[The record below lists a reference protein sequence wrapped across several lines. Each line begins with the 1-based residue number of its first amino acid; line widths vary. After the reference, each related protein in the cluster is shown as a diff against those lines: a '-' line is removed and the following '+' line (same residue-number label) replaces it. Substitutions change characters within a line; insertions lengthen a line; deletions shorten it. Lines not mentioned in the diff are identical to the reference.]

1 MNPSK
6 YLTSFLMKGVLLP
19 LLVILFVSAVQPP
32 FSVKEMAGKK
42 VAIVKVSG
50 YEPDITEGAIMSY
63 LMEAGVEVFDRM
75 SINKVLDEQKFQISG
90 LVDEST
96 AVEVGKITGVQYVL
110 VASTSSPVQT
120 NKANWK
126 DNTWSSYS
134 ISFTCKLIE
143 VETGRV
149 VMVGSSS
156 ANRGFPNKAVEDAVK
171 KFFVKK

>member
-1 MNPSK
+1 MNGT
-6 YLTSFLMKGVLLP
+6 LLALFAFFL
-19 LLVILFVSAVQPP
+19 VSATHPAWT
-32 FSVKEMAGKK
+32 VKEMAGKK

-63 LMEAGVEVFDRM
+63 LLEAGVEVFDRM

-126 DNTWSSYS
+126 DNTWISYS

>member
-1 MNPSK
+1 MKTLLASLLLLAT
-6 YLTSFLMKGVLLP
+6 LTSAGPSFTVTD
-19 LLVILFVSAVQPP
+19 LV
-32 FSVKEMAGKK
+32 GKK

-96 AVEVGKITGVQYVL
+96 AVEVGKVTGVQYVL
-110 VASTSSPVQT
+110 VASTSNPAVT
-120 NKANWK
+120 NRANWK
-126 DNTWSSYS
+126 DNTWSTYS
-134 ISFTCKLIE
+134 LSFTCKLIE
-143 VETGRV
+143 VETSRV

-156 ANRGFPNKAVEDAVK
+156 ANRGFPNKAVEEAVK
-171 KFFVKK
+171 KFFKKK